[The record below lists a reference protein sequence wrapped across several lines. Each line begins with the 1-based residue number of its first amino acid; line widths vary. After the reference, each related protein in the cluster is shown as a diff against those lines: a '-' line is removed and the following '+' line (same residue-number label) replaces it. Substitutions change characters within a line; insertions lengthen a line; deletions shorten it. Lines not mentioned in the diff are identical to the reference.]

1 MKTLLIDFAPSS
13 LARTLAEIGA
23 STWLIALLATI
34 ALIVGG
40 FTMQKLSKQHD
51 LQQIQL
57 RTLLQEQQRA
67 AAVAPIKAPVLPIA
81 KVRAVN
87 TAIEQLNIPWRDLL
101 ESIDQATPPRIA
113 LLSLEPDAR
122 KHSLKG
128 VAEASDSE
136 AMIGYIALLEGQ
148 ALFSKVALTRH
159 DTNEQHPRKPLR
171 FQFEAQWPDG
181 AP

>member
-1 MKTLLIDFAPSS
+1 MKTLHIDFAPPS

-23 STWLIALLATI
+23 LTWLIVLFATI
-34 ALIVGG
+34 ALIAGG
-40 FTMQKLSKQHD
+40 FTLQALSKQHA
-51 LQQIQL
+51 LQQMQL

-67 AAVAPIKAPVLPIA
+67 TAVAATKAPVLPIA
-81 KVRAVN
+81 KVLAVN
-87 TAIEQLNIPWRDLL
+87 AVIEQLNLPWRDLL
-101 ESIDQATPPRIA
+101 NAIEQATPARIA
-113 LLSLEPDAR
+113 LVSVEPDAR

-148 ALFSKVALTRH
+148 ALFSKVVLMRH
-159 DTNEQHPRKPLR
+159 DTNEQHPRKPVR
-171 FQFEAQWPDG
+171 FQFEAHWSGG